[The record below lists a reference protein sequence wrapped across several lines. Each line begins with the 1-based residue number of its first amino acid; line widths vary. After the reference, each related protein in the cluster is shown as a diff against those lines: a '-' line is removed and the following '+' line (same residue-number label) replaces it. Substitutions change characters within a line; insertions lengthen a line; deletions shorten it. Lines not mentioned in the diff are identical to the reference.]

1 MSDEENSVE
10 LDEEEKVEI
19 PEMHDLFSDWLR
31 PTDLGINR
39 ETLNLRWAS
48 IAQLRDES
56 LEDENL
62 EELVRVAL
70 GGPLL
75 NDGPSHWF
83 RQILKSHDDFFPMQ
97 ADEHKAEIENLS
109 SACLAACLD
118 DANNLDRSRSLAT
131 ILLAASFS
139 DSRKFSSGGDL
150 VSAAKKLALS
160 YGIKNRNRVSPPLP
174 TLHCKVNTKT
184 QEVIDAVV
192 NNQPTTYIAALNG
205 VLEELSRQLRTAQS
219 SLRTYSTKTANQTII
234 RDEELEILWWLF
246 GDKSHLL
253 NTAMSDIDP
262 SALPLVLGVELAQ
275 RTNLDAELPSLSGL
289 LSKAGL
295 ATEKEISFKSLI
307 NSGKDLSSALLKEV
321 EYSPYITPTLH
332 ALSIT
337 RDNSS
342 WQKSWESETGLN
354 TKTIKTGLEWATQ
367 IYRETLYT
375 RHWR

>member
-1 MSDEENSVE
+1 
-10 LDEEEKVEI
+10 
-19 PEMHDLFSDWLR
+19 
-31 PTDLGINR
+31 
-39 ETLNLRWAS
+39 
-48 IAQLRDES
+48 
-56 LEDENL
+56 
-62 EELVRVAL
+62 
-70 GGPLL
+70 
-75 NDGPSHWF
+75 
-83 RQILKSHDDFFPMQ
+83 
-97 ADEHKAEIENLS
+97 
-109 SACLAACLD
+109 
-118 DANNLDRSRSLAT
+118 
-131 ILLAASFS
+131 
-139 DSRKFSSGGDL
+139 
-150 VSAAKKLALS
+150 
-160 YGIKNRNRVSPPLP
+160 
-174 TLHCKVNTKT
+174 
-184 QEVIDAVV
+184 
-192 NNQPTTYIAALNG
+192 
-205 VLEELSRQLRTAQS
+205 
-219 SLRTYSTKTANQTII
+219 
-234 RDEELEILWWLF
+234 
-246 GDKSHLL
+246 
-253 NTAMSDIDP
+253 MSDIDP